1 MSSPLSPRD
10 AALPDQ
16 AAPAPAPAAPP
27 ADQSVLTRRTVVK
40 LAAAGIVG
48 AGFGAGGSALLTH
61 AGNST
66 PPKYRFF
73 TEAEASLVIELC
85 EQIIP
90 RDDTPGA
97 TDAGVIHYIDR
108 QVSTRLARHQ
118 QAYREGLEAFARA
131 CEVVHKAPFGKLPV
145 DAKIAFMKRVEVGKA
160 PEWSAKSV
168 QQQAFFRMLVDHTM
182 QGFYGSPKHGGNR
195 DYVSYRMLGL
205 DFPQIIGR
213 NRHPRS

>member
-10 AALPDQ
+10 AAVPDTV
-16 AAPAPAPAAPP
+16 ASADAPP
-27 ADQSVLTRRTVVK
+27 HAEQPVLTRRTAVK

-61 AGNST
+61 AGGST
-66 PPKYRFF
+66 APKYRFF
-73 TEAEASLVIELC
+73 TETEASLVIELC

-108 QVSTRLARHQ
+108 QVSTRLAQHQ
-118 QAYREGLEAFARA
+118 LAYREGLQAFARS
-131 CEVVHKAPFGKLPV
+131 CEAAHKAPFEKLPV
-145 DAKIAFMKRVEVGKA
+145 ADKIAFMKRVESGKA

-168 QQQAFFRMLVDHTM
+168 QQQSFFRMLVDHTM

-205 DFPQIIGR
+205 DFPQVIGR
-213 NRHPRS
+213 NRHPRT